1 MHSAGWEAARDG
13 EAEVQTYVGAGG
25 MLMGILIEPPG
36 SCAIHLDQRDAALTP
51 HLLWLVHRQKG
62 VEDEAHQAPRHR
74 PRIHFQANQNVL
86 HGAYFPKLGGGGGDM
101 QKEISSG
108 SYNLENC

>member
-1 MHSAGWEAARDG
+1 MLEERQDRTR
-13 EAEVQTYVGAGG
+13 EAEIQTYVGAGG
-25 MLMGILIEPPG
+25 VLMGILIELPG
-36 SCAIHLDQRDAALTP
+36 GCAIHLDQCDTALTP
-51 HLLWLVHRQKG
+51 HLLWLVHGQKR

-86 HGAYFPKLGGGGGDM
+86 HGAYFPKLEDKSRDI
-101 QKEISSG
+101 QKEIISG

>member
-1 MHSAGWEAARDG
+1 M
-13 EAEVQTYVGAGG
+13 QTYVGAGG
-25 MLMGILIEPPG
+25 VLMGVLIEPPG
-36 SCAIHLDQRDAALTP
+36 SCTVHLDQGNTALTP
-51 HLLWLVHRQKG
+51 HLLWLVDGQKR

-86 HGAYFPKLGGGGGDM
+86 HWAYFPKLGSRGGNM
-101 QKEISSG
+101 QKKISSG